1 MGKKFWRYI
10 KSRKKDTVNIAALI
24 NSSGEEVIDS
34 KGKVDILNQQY
45 DSVFTDENMLE
56 IPELGDSSISDI
68 GKLTVTENGVNKL
81 LKNLVSC
88 FFQYP

>member
-1 MGKKFWRYI
+1 MVRESAGFMGCI
-10 KSRKKDTVNIAALI
+10 PAGQKDTINIAALI

-68 GKLTVTENGVNKL
+68 GDLVTVRPIL
-81 LKNLVSC
+81 
-88 FFQYP
+88 